1 MKNITL
7 AMVTVLA
14 AVAMLS
20 AVLAVPMQQ
29 AIASKD
35 GRGGGGDENS
45 IDAEIRQENDCG
57 DNEDAAVTSCLNTNA
72 ITNIPAIT
80 LSLP

>member
-14 AVAMLS
+14 AVTMLS

-29 AIASKD
+29 AIASSD
-35 GRGGGGDENS
+35 GRGDGGDENS
-45 IDAEIRQENDCG
+45 IDSVIKQKNCCSGNEN
-57 DNEDAAVTSCLNTNA
+57 TLA
-72 ITNIPAIT
+72 ITCTNSAIVTNTPAIDIG
-80 LSLP
+80 

>member
-29 AIASKD
+29 AIASSD
-35 GRGGGGDENS
+35 GGGGGGDENS
-45 IDAEIRQENDCG
+45 IDSKIKQENDCG
-57 DNEDAAVTSCLNTNA
+57 GNEDLAITACTNTA
-72 ITNIPAIT
+72 TVTNIPAID
-80 LSLP
+80 LG